1 MEQDLTEYAAALVI
15 GEKIIEMADRL
26 ARVHAIAPGAQGR
39 WAFDMDDKRFIVVVT
54 QEKTP

>member
-1 MEQDLTEYAAALVI
+1 MEEDLTEYAAAIVI

-26 ARVHAIAPGAQGR
+26 ARVHAAVPGAQGR
-39 WAFDMDDKRFIVVVT
+39 WVFDMDGKRFIVVVT